1 MGGWE
6 GWGGGRGV
14 WTKSLGGVEGGAV
27 EEEVLLNA
35 AGWRLD
41 TGGAAGRAAG

>member
-1 MGGWE
+1 MGQGA
-6 GWGGGRGV
+6 GG
-14 WTKSLGGVEGGAV
+14 L
-27 EEEVLLNA
+27 VLLNA